1 MHFFIYILF
10 SQSTNKYYVGHS
22 EDPIRRLSEHN
33 CGIHQK
39 STTSGRPWEIKAIFE
54 VQGDRGQ
61 ALKVE
66 GFIKKQKSRKLIER
80 LLNPDFIPNGYLAQL
95 VRVPYLQEAD

>member
-10 SQSTNKYYVGHS
+10 SQSTDRYYVGHS

-33 CGIHQK
+33 FGDHHK
-39 STTSGRPWEIKAIFE
+39 STSPGRPWELKAIFE
-54 VQGDRGQ
+54 IQGGRGE

-95 VRVPYLQEAD
+95 VRVPHVRD

>member
-1 MHFFIYILF
+1 
-10 SQSTNKYYVGHS
+10 VGHS

-39 STTSGRPWEIKAIFE
+39 STTSGRPWELKAIFE

-66 GFIKKQKSRKLIER
+66 GFIKKQKSRKLIE
-80 LLNPDFIPNGYLAQL
+80 LLINPDFIIAGYLAQL
-95 VRVPYLQEAD
+95 VRVPCLRLTSCLFFHTFVE

>member
-39 STTSGRPWEIKAIFE
+39 STTSGRPWELKAVFE

-66 GFIKKQKSRKLIER
+66 GFIKKQKSRKLIE
-80 LLNPDFIPNGYLAQL
+80 LLINPDFIIAGYLDQL
-95 VRVPYLQEAD
+95 VRVPHVPAAN

>member
-39 STTSGRPWEIKAIFE
+39 STTSGRPWELKAIFE

-66 GFIKKQKSRKLIER
+66 GFIKKQKSRKLIE
-80 LLNPDFIPNGYLAQL
+80 LLINPDFIIAGYLDQL
-95 VRVPYLQEAD
+95 VRVPHVPAAN